1 MTNIEAT
8 AMALSEP
15 IRLRILDLTASGR
28 TGACCSPAAADEPS
42 GICAC
47 DIGPS
52 LGLTPSKLAYHLRIL
67 RDADLVS
74 ERRVGKWVYYTLNES
89 AVEAFCCAL
98 AARYASQSAPAVEGE
113 SAPSPGGACGGTGEG
128 CGPVKS
134 IVG

>member
-1 MTNIEAT
+1 MMSIEAT

-28 TGACCSPAAADEPS
+28 TGACCSPADASDPS

-89 AVEAFCCAL
+89 AVVAFCVAL
-98 AARYASQSAPAVEGE
+98 SARYAPQSDAGPEGE
-113 SAPSPGGACGGTGEG
+113 PVLPSGGACGKASES
-128 CGPVKS
+128 CGPANRTV
-134 IVG
+134 

>member
-1 MTNIEAT
+1 MTSIEAT

-28 TGACCSPAAADEPS
+28 TGACCSPAAADDPS

-89 AVEAFCCAL
+89 ALRDFCIAL
-98 AARYASQSAPAVEGE
+98 SARYAPELALSAEGE
-113 SAPSPGGACGGTGEG
+113 PVSPAGVCGKASEG
-128 CGPVKS
+128 CGPTNR
-134 IVG
+134 IG